1 MANLGET
8 GQEISEVEAANPPAA
23 SDSANTPES
32 PPRQGGFKSA
42 SIKFIKEGKEVF
54 ATDGANLRLKAME
67 NQVDLYTLKGKLM
80 NCGGYGQCGT
90 CVVEVVEGMENL
102 SPRTEFESRK
112 LKKKP
117 ENYRLACQSLVHGPV
132 SVNTKP

>member
-8 GQEISEVEAANPPAA
+8 GQEFSQVDAANPPAA
-23 SDSANTPES
+23 SDPASELESAS
-32 PPRQGGFKSA
+32 RQGGFKSA

-90 CVVEVVEGMENL
+90 CVVEVVDGMENL
-102 SPRTEFESRK
+102 SPRTEFENRK

>member
-8 GQEISEVEAANPPAA
+8 GQEISDVEAENSPAA
-23 SDSANTPES
+23 SDSANEPES

-42 SIKFIKEGKEVF
+42 SIKFIKEGKEIF

-90 CVVEVVEGMENL
+90 CIVEVVEGMENL

-117 ENYRLACQSLVHGPV
+117 ENYRLACQALVHGPV